1 MKRDFSRDGDLV
13 RSDCL
18 SRREVCEGIVVLFT
32 TLLPRGG
39 SVRNGCN
46 SLVEY
51 RLRDVVLNRSTARY
65 PTSTGSPRQFLSNPK
80 LGRVKSAAL
89 CSSIAIHDGC
99 HVLVEL
105 SKLDKFVYFT
115 MRGRKML
122 QQPPAIEHDREV
134 DALDEARIEG

>member
-39 SVRNGCN
+39 SFMNGCN

-65 PTSTGSPRQFLSNPK
+65 PTSTGSPRQFLSNSK
-80 LGRVKSAAL
+80 LG
-89 CSSIAIHDGC
+89 
-99 HVLVEL
+99 
-105 SKLDKFVYFT
+105 KFVYFT